1 MARLKDAKQGRT
13 DGGYTRLFGVPE
25 LGALISQVHATSIT
39 AGRELERIILER
51 SHQITDL
58 DSFLTQDLITAGV
71 SVASKEAI
79 RKCETI
85 DYPAAEPDFM
95 IFRRAGAAQK
105 CLVLELKDGD
115 AFDTKKAA
123 GERENLHK
131 FIQYLG
137 TRIAWTVDMRFC
149 CFNQPDKDLIRAGF
163 KNKISLAQAMTG
175 EELCELLQID
185 YESIVI
191 ARKKYQA
198 ENLTIFIEKLL
209 GIEEIKS
216 EIEKY
221 GGDFNT

>member
-1 MARLKDAKQGRT
+1 MSTNLNN
-13 DGGYTRLFGVPE
+13 
-25 LGALISQVHATSIT
+25 
-39 AGRELERIILER
+39 
-51 SHQITDL
+51 SH
-58 DSFLTQDLITAGV
+58 
-71 SVASKEAI
+71 
-79 RKCETI
+79 
-85 DYPAAEPDFM
+85 
-95 IFRRAGAAQK
+95 
-105 CLVLELKDGD
+105 

-149 CFNQPDKDLIRAGF
+149 CFNQPDKDRIRAGF
-163 KNKISLAQAMTG
+163 RNKISLAQAMTG

-185 YESIVI
+185 YESIII

-198 ENLTIFIEKLL
+198 ENLTVFIEKLL